1 MAAERRR
8 DIDWVVIKYKDVLTI
23 LALVLIIGGGLGGG
37 YIYWRHNSN
46 PQVKAERAI
55 AKAARLIDTL
65 GGSEAT
71 GTVSQT
77 VSQARA
83 TLDQA
88 RSQYSAQ
95 KYQQAYAIAN
105 DLVESLKDLEAQSST
120 SQKLAVLVSLEGS
133 VEIKKSSQHLFS
145 GAKEN
150 DILEDGDIVKTSK
163 SSYARVKYPN
173 GQFQTIAPDSLVVIQ
188 ALSTTPQGGSR
199 VEVALKQGKVE
210 TTTPDTLSAKDESVI
225 AAGDTR
231 VRPSASTRVSVGQ
244 DEQGNTTTSV
254 FEGATQIEAAGKT
267 QMVNAGTTGVSV
279 ITSSQGFMG
288 ANNLMA
294 PPAITSPRDQQV
306 LRVDNPAKTPI
317 SFEWSGGASPSVI
330 FQLSA
335 KPLFSTLLTGEQRVM
350 GNRMNVDGLP
360 AGTYYWR
367 LRSQGPEDKTYWSPT
382 NRFRILQVYQKARVV
397 RNLKLDVQATPI
409 GDGVII
415 QGKTDPGVSVSV
427 NDIEIPVSADG
438 SFSKIELFSDKGTQ
452 PVQVRAFDEEGN
464 EAIWR
469 KIFQSAS
476 Y

>member
-1 MAAERRR
+1 
-8 DIDWVVIKYKDVLTI
+8 
-23 LALVLIIGGGLGGG
+23 
-37 YIYWRHNSN
+37 
-46 PQVKAERAI
+46 
-55 AKAARLIDTL
+55 
-65 GGSEAT
+65 
-71 GTVSQT
+71 
-77 VSQARA
+77 
-83 TLDQA
+83 
-88 RSQYSAQ
+88 
-95 KYQQAYAIAN
+95 
-105 DLVESLKDLEAQSST
+105 
-120 SQKLAVLVSLEGS
+120 
-133 VEIKKSSQHLFS
+133 
-145 GAKEN
+145 
-150 DILEDGDIVKTSK
+150 
-163 SSYARVKYPN
+163 
-173 GQFQTIAPDSLVVIQ
+173 
-188 ALSTTPQGGSR
+188 
-199 VEVALKQGKVE
+199 
-210 TTTPDTLSAKDESVI
+210 
-225 AAGDTR
+225 
-231 VRPSASTRVSVGQ
+231 
-244 DEQGNTTTSV
+244 
-254 FEGATQIEAAGKT
+254 
-267 QMVNAGTTGVSV
+267 MVNAGTTGVSV